1 METTT
6 VRVHKQTQAKLKK
19 LSADTNTS
27 ITDLIDRLIE
37 EHGKSFWKGFNE
49 EAKVFLDPKEKK
61 ARKIFDKV
69 LGDGFEKS

>member
-19 LSADTNTS
+19 LSADTNAS

-37 EHGKSFWKGFNE
+37 EHGKSFWRGFDE
-49 EAKVFLDPKEKK
+49 EAKTFLDSKERKTRK
-61 ARKIFDKV
+61 AFERV
-69 LGDGFEKS
+69 SGDGLEK